1 MFGFPDESGQFCHTN
16 RAFMKENE
24 KDKFLRI
31 CSMIGELERPGEDS
45 QLAAELNN
53 MSTKSENMFYAAFG
67 MSAEE
72 ILSVI
77 H

>member
-1 MFGFPDESGQFCHTN
+1 
-16 RAFMKENE
+16 
-24 KDKFLRI
+24 
-31 CSMIGELERPGEDS
+31 MIGELERPGEDS